1 MIRLHGFALSNYTNM
16 CKFAL
21 LEKNLNF
28 EEVAVMP
35 SQDPEHKKMSPMGKL
50 PVLETEKGFISE
62 TAAII
67 DYLET
72 VYPTP
77 SLFPSEP
84 FAAGKVR
91 EMVKILEL
99 YIELQGRRHYPE
111 LFFGGERDQSA
122 YKEVRPVIEN
132 ALGAIKRLASF
143 SPYLMGDFTM
153 ADIVAYQSFCYTAPV
168 CQAIYDWDI
177 VAEVPGLGDAINAT
191 KSRNAGV
198 IVDAAHQA
206 GLKAM
211 QEGS

>member
-1 MIRLHGFALSNYTNM
+1 MIKLHGFAVSNYTNM
-16 CKFAL
+16 CKFVL
-21 LEKNLNF
+21 LEKGLDF
-28 EEVAVMP
+28 EEVTVMP
-35 SQDPEHKKMSPMGKL
+35 SQEPEHKKISPMGKL

-62 TAAII
+62 TPAII
-67 DYLET
+67 SYLEA

-132 ALGAIKRLASF
+132 ALEAIKRLDSF
-143 SPYLMGDFTM
+143 SPYVLGDFSI
-153 ADIVAYQSFCYTAPV
+153 ADIVAYQSFCYAGPV
-168 CQAIYDWDI
+168 CQGIYDWDI
-177 VAEVPGLGDAINAT
+177 VAEVPGLGYAIEAT
-191 KSRNAGV
+191 KRRDAGV
-198 IVDAAHQA
+198 IVETAHQA

-211 QEGS
+211 REG